1 MVLGAFV
8 TYVSRSSRAAQ
19 PRTSTAFLR
28 AGADFG
34 GGFFPLPLCCWPA
47 VVSGGR
53 VWCVASS
60 RSYRRFRSYRRLKPL
75 SIHTISRAR
84 MQTSSLEFYH
94 TQSPRGLQH
103 STTHR
108 SQAAHTRARKKT
120 RRATPEW
127 QLPRLFI
134 TAAATATRMATRP
147 GILVASVDHELE
159 DCSPAGDDDLQDK
172 SARHGRS
179 ASGSGR

>member
-8 TYVSRSSRAAQ
+8 TYVPRSSRAAQ

-34 GGFFPLPLCCWPA
+34 GGFSSLPLCCWSA

-60 RSYRRFRSYRRLKPL
+60 RSYRRLKPL

-94 TQSPRGLQH
+94 TQSPPGCSTAPHTAQRLHTLAPGRKHAGLRRSGSCRGYSSRQLPLRRGWRQGPA
-103 STTHR
+103 SS
-108 SQAAHTRARKKT
+108 SQASTMSWRT
-120 RRATPEW
+120 
-127 QLPRLFI
+127 
-134 TAAATATRMATRP
+134 
-147 GILVASVDHELE
+147 
-159 DCSPAGDDDLQDK
+159 AGDDEDLQDK

>member
-1 MVLGAFV
+1 ML
-8 TYVSRSSRAAQ
+8 RSPGPQRPSCERALISAEV
-19 PRTSTAFLR
+19 
-28 AGADFG
+28 
-34 GGFFPLPLCCWPA
+34 FPLPLCCWSA

-60 RSYRRFRSYRRLKPL
+60 RSYRRLKPL

-108 SQAAHTRARKKT
+108 SEAAHTRARKKT

>member
-34 GGFFPLPLCCWPA
+34 GGFSSSALLLVGCRF
-47 VVSGGR
+47 GRR

-60 RSYRRFRSYRRLKPL
+60 RSYRRLKPL

-84 MQTSSLEFYH
+84 MQTSSLKFYH

-108 SQAAHTRARKKT
+108 SEAAHTRARKKT

-127 QLPRLFI
+127 QLPRIFI